1 MAMDHTGGS
10 NKTPE
15 MFEKGGPGGP
25 GRKRKQ
31 WTKDVED
38 FVYDALN
45 IKGVRMMVECM
56 TSASK
61 TVDGAEVPDWK
72 ERRGAFNDLRDTF
85 IGRPAQVITGEDG
98 APLIGGLGAELIASM
113 ANLAK

>member
-1 MAMDHTGGS
+1 MADTGDS

-45 IKGVRMMVECM
+45 IRGVRMMVDCM
-56 TSASK
+56 TSAMK
-61 TVDGAEVPDWK
+61 TVDGVEVPDWR
-72 ERRGAFNDLRDTF
+72 ERRGAFTDLRDTF
-85 IGRPAQVITGEDG
+85 IGRPAQVIANEDG
-98 APLIGGLGAELIASM
+98 SPFNMGVVFLPQKE
-113 ANLAK
+113 K